1 MNAIPPSRRRF
12 LRGSLAAGLAG
23 AFPAISR
30 ATEKTWTVG
39 IVGDSDKGGYG
50 HGLDTVWLGLPE
62 TRIVGVSDP
71 SESGRG
77 KAVERLKL
85 SPEAAFAGYNEMLQT
100 KRPQLVAVCPRH
112 IDQHRD
118 MILAAI
124 ESGAKGIYVEKPFCR
139 DLGEADAIV
148 SACEKSGTKLAIAH
162 RNRYH
167 PVLPVIARL
176 VEEGAIG
183 RWLEIRAR
191 GKEDAR
197 GGSLDLWVLGSH
209 LLNLTRYFTGEAL
222 GVSAIVLEQG
232 KPVTAADVKDG
243 SEGIGPLAGNEV
255 HARIDTE
262 KGIPVFFDSIANAGV
277 RETGFGLQLIGTEGI
292 IDLRA
297 DAEPLAHYLEGSPFR
312 PAAAAKAWTPVT
324 SAGIGKP
331 EPIADIRALVSG
343 HQGPCRDLIAA
354 ITGNRHPLC
363 SEIDGRA
370 VVEMTMGIFESH
382 RQGGRIV
389 DLPLKDRTHP
399 LTRL

>member
-1 MNAIPPSRRRF
+1 MKPSRRRF
-12 LRGSLAAGLAG
+12 LRGSLATGLSAALPPLARAAG
-23 AFPAISR
+23 
-30 ATEKTWTVG
+30 EKTWTVG
-39 IVGDSDKGGYG
+39 VIGDTDKGGYG
-50 HGLDTVWLGLPE
+50 HGLDTVWSGLRE
-62 TRIVGVSDP
+62 TKVVGVSDP
-71 SESGRG
+71 SGSGRA

-85 SPEAAFAGYNEMLQT
+85 APESAFASYREMLES
-100 KRPQLVAVCPRH
+100 KRPELVAVCPRH

-124 ESGAKGIYVEKPFCR
+124 ESGAKGLYVEKPFCR
-139 DLGEADAIV
+139 DLEEADAIV
-148 SACEKSGTKLAIAH
+148 SACEKSGAKLAIAH
-162 RNRYH
+162 RNRFH
-167 PVLPVIARL
+167 PVLPVIAKL

-209 LLNLTRYFTGEAL
+209 LLNLTRYFAGEAL
-222 GVSAIVLEQG
+222 RVSATVLEQG
-232 KPVTAADVKDG
+232 KPVTAADVKEG
-243 SEGIGPLAGNEV
+243 AEGIGPLGGNEV

-262 KGIPVFFDSIANAGV
+262 KGIPVFFDSVANAGV

-297 DAEPLAHYLEGSPFR
+297 DAEPLAHYLGGSPLR
-312 PAAAAKAWTPVT
+312 PVSEARAWIPVT

-331 EPIADIRALVSG
+331 EPIADIRPLVSG

-363 SEIDGRA
+363 SELDGRA

-382 RQGGRIV
+382 RQGGKTV
-389 DLPLKDRTHP
+389 DLPLLDRTHP